1 MNAVV
6 KFNNYLV
13 SNSNKYGYYE
23 IESFIHPNLDEKETL
38 ICTRYWRKSFWF
50 ITPESKEDIEKL
62 EAAIK
67 NNFKDILKVGEFA
80 NAEWDSNVDCLSEEY
95 DCSNIKSLS
104 ADDISKITYNLN
116 QEEPQEWLSQNDWK
130 SCGCES
136 FFEGTLII
144 SLEKQDE

>member
-23 IESFIHPNLDEKETL
+23 IESYNHPNLDEEETL
-38 ICTRYWRKSFWF
+38 TCTRYWRKSFWF

-67 NNFKDILKVGEFA
+67 NNFKDILKVSEFA
-80 NAEWDSNVDCLSEEY
+80 NAEWDSNIDCLSEEY

-104 ADDISKITYNLN
+104 ADEISKITYNLK
-116 QEEPQEWLSQNDWK
+116 QDDSHEWLLQNDWK
-130 SCGCES
+130 SSGCES

-144 SLEKQDE
+144 SLEKQK

>member
-67 NNFKDILKVGEFA
+67 NNFKGILKVGEFA
-80 NAEWDSNVDCLSEEY
+80 NAEWDSNIDCLSEEY
-95 DCSNIKSLS
+95 PDTDKKGAWNSPQSMNKVYRRAEQLV
-104 ADDISKITYNLN
+104 LN
-116 QEEPQEWLSQNDWK
+116 VAKGE
-130 SCGCES
+130 
-136 FFEGTLII
+136 F
-144 SLEKQDE
+144 

>member
-1 MNAVV
+1 M
-6 KFNNYLV
+6 
-13 SNSNKYGYYE
+13 
-23 IESFIHPNLDEKETL
+23 

-67 NNFKDILKVGEFA
+67 NNFKGILKVGEFA
-80 NAEWDSNVDCLSEEY
+80 NAEWDSNIDCLSEEY
-95 DCSNIKSLS
+95 DFSNIKSLS
-104 ADDISKITYNLN
+104 SDDISKITYNLN

-144 SLEKQDE
+144 DLK

>member
-1 MNAVV
+1 MPAVV
-6 KFNNYLV
+6 EFNNYLV

-23 IESFIHPNLDEKETL
+23 IESFIHPNLDEEEIL

-50 ITPESKEDIEKL
+50 ITPESKEDIKKL

-67 NNFKDILKVGEFA
+67 NNFQGILKVGEFA
-80 NAEWDSNVDCLSEEY
+80 NAEWDSNIDCLSEEY

-104 ADDISKITYNLN
+104 SDEISKITYNLN
-116 QEEPQEWLSQNDWK
+116 QEDPHEWLSQNDWK
-130 SCGCES
+130 SHACES

>member
-6 KFNNYLV
+6 EFNNYLV

-23 IESFIHPNLDEKETL
+23 IESYKHPNLDEEETL
-38 ICTRYWRKSFWF
+38 ICKRYWRKSFWF

-62 EAAIK
+62 EAAKK

-80 NAEWDSNVDCLSEEY
+80 NAEWDSNIDCLSEEY

-104 ADDISKITYNLN
+104 ADEISKITYNLK
-116 QEEPQEWLSQNDWK
+116 QDDSHEWLLQNDWK
-130 SCGCES
+130 SSGCES

-144 SLEKQDE
+144 DLK

>member
-1 MNAVV
+1 MPAVV
-6 KFNNYLV
+6 EFNNYLV

-23 IESFIHPNLDEKETL
+23 IESYNHPNLDEEETL

-50 ITPESKEDIEKL
+50 ISPENKEDIKKL

-67 NNFKDILKVGEFA
+67 NNFKDILKVGKFA
-80 NAEWDSNVDCLSEEY
+80 NAEWDSNIDCLSEEY

-104 ADDISKITYNLN
+104 SDEISKITYNLK
-116 QEEPQEWLSQNDWK
+116 QDDSQEWLSQNDWN

-144 SLEKQDE
+144 SFEKQK

>member
-6 KFNNYLV
+6 EFNNYLV

-23 IESFIHPNLDEKETL
+23 IESYKHPNLDEEETL
-38 ICTRYWRKSFWF
+38 ICKRYWRKSFWF

-136 FFEGTLII
+136 FFKGTLFID
-144 SLEKQDE
+144 LEK

>member
-1 MNAVV
+1 MNTVV
-6 KFNNYLV
+6 EFNNYLV

-23 IESFIHPNLDEKETL
+23 IESYNHPNLDEDETL

-67 NNFKDILKVGEFA
+67 NNFKDILNVSEFA
-80 NAEWDSNVDCLSEEY
+80 NAEWDSNIDCLSEEY

-104 ADDISKITYNLN
+104 SDEISKITYNLK
-116 QEEPQEWLSQNDWK
+116 QEDSHEWLLQNDWK
-130 SCGCES
+130 SYYCES

-144 SLEKQDE
+144 SLEKEK

>member
-1 MNAVV
+1 MNTVV
-6 KFNNYLV
+6 EFNNYLV

-23 IESFIHPNLDEKETL
+23 IESYNHPNLDEDETL

-67 NNFKDILKVGEFA
+67 NNFKDILNVGEFA
-80 NAEWDSNVDCLSEEY
+80 NAEWDSNIDCLSEEY

-104 ADDISKITYNLN
+104 SDEISKITYNLK
-116 QEEPQEWLSQNDWK
+116 QEDSHEWLLQNDWK
-130 SCGCES
+130 SYYCES

-144 SLEKQDE
+144 SLEKEK